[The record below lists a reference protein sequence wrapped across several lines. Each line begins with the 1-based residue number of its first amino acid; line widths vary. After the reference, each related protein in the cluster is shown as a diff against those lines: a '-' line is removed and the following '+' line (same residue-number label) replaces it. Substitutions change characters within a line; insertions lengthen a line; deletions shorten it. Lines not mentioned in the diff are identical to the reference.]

1 MQPKMTKKQFDSY
14 PQALEAL
21 ARELN
26 KREFSPDEYYVVL
39 CPDRY
44 TQTVEQALFC
54 AGDGRGGA
62 LDCEVLTLSRLSR
75 RVAPTAKTLSQEGGV
90 MITAR
95 AIAAAKKDFGYY
107 TRAAG
112 FDDFAREAYTTLQQI
127 TSSDVNISEI
137 DAQGSVKV
145 KLDDLALIQAEY
157 EKIKGE
163 YSDAP
168 DKLFALMQNA
178 DGKFIKNTRFFA
190 IGYADKTKL
199 IARVFSVLAQHAKA
213 FTLYD
218 APPRDCKRETLDLLC
233 TPDKISEYKQV
244 AVEIRDYIYH
254 GGRYEDVAVVCSSPR
269 ALNRILG
276 EYQIPAYTD
285 ESKPLSSTP
294 PLAAI
299 DNVYKLHVAC
309 KKRNAIDCAALV
321 ALAKNPYVGCDA
333 LDAETLLYEVSTRAL
348 GYVPID
354 YEFKG
359 GAKAA
364 ARALDILRAFEGGAD
379 FAAAVG
385 RVVDKCDFMNRQS
398 ATSNDTDVVT
408 PILNL
413 IELLKRYGS
422 GDFDIDAKAFF
433 AAASAVNV
441 NTLPRERDCVTVTVP
456 SALRMT
462 AVKKLFITDFNE
474 GVMPTTIADTGLIS
488 DTELN
493 MLGGVIEPT
502 VRGRNK
508 QSRDE
513 LKAVVV
519 NAGSVYVA
527 YSAGDGAPA
536 AFIRELAKNIN
547 KLDYSDICEML
558 MLTSDA
564 QFIAKQASVPAAARE
579 IVARRMSVYA
589 DSVDGGT
596 EKTSAYYAPFS
607 DRIAITH
614 KPTLSVSELSHWFSC
629 PYYRFLHDSVCLT
642 ERRGGFGAPDFGI
655 VVHDFMRRFVEKQP
669 YDCSEEA
676 VKSIIDEV
684 LSESDIQPDGATYSR
699 ILADAVDYAIENAR
713 ILEKGEYEVGKTEY
727 RFGGKTLGKKAGLE
741 FIGFIDRFDL
751 CDDRARIIDYKTG
764 NKEFDINKCLDGT
777 DMQLPLYAYAL
788 PYEVT
793 GMFYVRAPK
802 RYYTK
807 TRERAMSGCM
817 VADVDYALEYDTDL
831 VAGGPASD
839 IIPARLTVNKE
850 DEVVFSRRNKSLLD
864 ESTFNAL
871 IARCKDNAD
880 IAADEI
886 ADGYVCRSPIGEA
899 CKYCPYTGIC
909 GGGEP
914 RDFDYDGQSLGDGGE
929 GN

>member
-1 MQPKMTKKQFDSY
+1 MQHKMTKKQFDSY
-14 PQALEAL
+14 PQALAAL
-21 ARELN
+21 TRELN

-44 TQTVEQALFC
+44 TLAVEQALFC
-54 AGDGRGGA
+54 GDGKGGA
-62 LDCEVLTLSRLSR
+62 LDLEVLTLSRLSR
-75 RVAPTAKTLSQEGGV
+75 RVAPAAKTLSQEGGV

-107 TRAAG
+107 ARAAA
-112 FDDFAREAYTTLQQI
+112 FDDFAREAYTTIQQI
-127 TSSDVNISEI
+127 TSSDVSISEI
-137 DAQGSVKV
+137 EASGAVKV

-168 DKLFALMQNA
+168 DKLFALIENA
-178 DGKFIKNTRFFA
+178 DGKFIRNTRFFA
-190 IGYADKTKL
+190 IGYADMTKL
-199 IARVFSVLAQHAKA
+199 IARVFSVLAQNAKA

-218 APPRDCKRETLDLLC
+218 APPRDTKRETIDLLC
-233 TPDKISEYKQV
+233 APDKISEYKQI
-244 AVEIRDYIYH
+244 AAEIRDYVYN
-254 GGRYEDVAVVCSSPR
+254 GGRYEDVAVICASPR

-285 ESKPLSSTP
+285 ESKPLFSTP

-299 DNVYKLHVAC
+299 DNIYKLHVAY
-309 KKRNAIDCAALV
+309 KKRNAIDCTALV

-333 LDAETLLYEVSTRAL
+333 MDGETLLFEVSARAL
-348 GYVPID
+348 GYVPTD

-359 GAKAA
+359 GARAA
-364 ARALDILRAFEGGAD
+364 NRALSVLRAFSDCDD
-379 FAAAVG
+379 FGTAVE
-385 RVVDKCDFMNRQS
+385 RVVEKCDFESRQN
-398 ATSNDTDVVT
+398 ATSHGTDVVT
-408 PILNL
+408 PVLNL
-413 IELLKRYGS
+413 VELLRRYGS

-433 AAASAVNV
+433 AAAHAVNV

-456 SALRMT
+456 SNLRMT
-462 AVKKLFITDFNE
+462 AVKKLFIADFNE
-474 GVMPTTIADTGLIS
+474 GVMPMTIADTGLIS

-508 QSRDE
+508 QGRDE

-519 NAGSVYVA
+519 NAGSVYAA
-527 YSAGDGAPA
+527 YSAEDGSPA
-536 AFIRELAKNIN
+536 TFIRELAKNIN
-547 KLDYSDICEML
+547 TLDYSELCETL
-558 MLTSDA
+558 LLSSDA
-564 QFIAKQASVPAAARE
+564 QFIAKQAPVPAAARE
-579 IVARRMSVYA
+579 LVARRLSVYA
-589 DSVDGGT
+589 DSIDGGT
-596 EKTSAYYAPFS
+596 EKTTAYYAPHC
-607 DRIAITH
+607 DRINITH

-629 PYYRFLHDSVCLT
+629 PYYRFLHDSVGLA

-669 YDCSEEA
+669 YDCSEQA
-676 VKSIIDEV
+676 VKKIIDEV
-684 LSESDIQPDGATYSR
+684 LAESDIQPDGATYSR
-699 ILADAVDYAIENAR
+699 MLADAVDYATENAR
-713 ILEKGEYEVGKTEY
+713 ILEKGEYEVGETEY

-751 CDDRARIIDYKTG
+751 CCDRARIIDYKTG

-817 VADVDYALEYDTDL
+817 VADADLAREYDTDL
-831 VAGGPASD
+831 EVGGPASD
-839 IIPARLTVNKE
+839 IVPVRLTVNKD

-864 ESTFNAL
+864 RPVFDAL
-871 IARCKDNAD
+871 IDRCKNNAD

-886 ADGYVCRSPIGEA
+886 TDGYICRSPIGEV
-899 CKYCPYTGIC
+899 CTYCPYAGIC

-914 RDFDYDGQSLGDGGE
+914 RDFDYDGQSLGDGVE
-929 GN
+929 EE

>member
-1 MQPKMTKKQFDSY
+1 MKSVMQKKQFDSY
-14 PQALEAL
+14 PQALQAL

-44 TQTVEQALFC
+44 TLAVEQALFC
-54 AGDGRGGA
+54 GDGGNGGA
-62 LDCEVLTLSRLSR
+62 LDLEVLTLSRLSR
-75 RVAPTAKTLSQEGGV
+75 RVAPAAKTLSQEGGV

-95 AIAAAKKDFGYY
+95 AIAAAKEDFGYY

-112 FDDFAREAYTTLQQI
+112 FDDFAREAYTTIQQI
-127 TSSDVNISEI
+127 TSSDVSISEI
-137 DAQGSVKV
+137 EAKGSVKV

-157 EKIKGE
+157 ERIKGE

-168 DKLFALMQNA
+168 DKLFALIENA
-178 DGKFIKNTRFFA
+178 DGKFIKHTRFFA
-190 IGYADKTKL
+190 IGYADMTKL
-199 IARVFSVLAQHAKA
+199 IARVFSVLAQNAKS

-218 APPRDCKRETLDLLC
+218 APPSGKKRDSLDLLC
-233 TPDKISEYKQV
+233 APDRISEYKQV
-244 AVEIRDYIYH
+244 AAEIRDYVFT
-254 GGRYEDVAVVCSSPR
+254 GGRYEDVAVICTSPR

-285 ESKPLSSTP
+285 ESKPLFCTP
-294 PLAAI
+294 PLAVI
-299 DNVYKLHVAC
+299 DNIYKLHVAY

-321 ALAKNPYVGCDA
+321 ALAKNPYVGCD
-333 LDAETLLYEVSTRAL
+333 DMDGETLLYEVSARAL
-348 GYVPID
+348 LYVPID

-359 GAKAA
+359 GARAA
-364 ARALDILRAFEGGAD
+364 ACVLDVLRAFEGSDD
-379 FAAAVG
+379 FGAAVE
-385 RVVDKCDFMNRQS
+385 RVAQKCDFAGVQN
-398 ATSNDTDVVT
+398 ATHHGTDIVT
-408 PILNL
+408 PMLNL
-413 IELLKRYGS
+413 VELLRRYGS

-433 AAASAVNV
+433 AAAHAVNV

-474 GVMPTTIADTGLIS
+474 GVLPMTIADTGLIS

-493 MLGGVIEPT
+493 ILGNVIEPT

-527 YSAGDGAPA
+527 YSAGDGSPA

-547 KLDYSDICEML
+547 TLDYSEICETL
-558 MLTSDA
+558 LLSPDA
-564 QFIAKQASVPAAARE
+564 RFISKQASVPAAARE
-579 IVARRMSVYA
+579 LVARRMSVYA

-596 EKTSAYYAPFS
+596 QKNTAYYAPHC
-607 DRIAITH
+607 DRIDLTH

-629 PYYRFLHDSVCLT
+629 PYYRFLHDSVGLA

-669 YDCSEEA
+669 YDCSEQA
-676 VKSIIDEV
+676 VKKIIDEV
-684 LSESDIQPDGATYSR
+684 LAESDIQPDGATYGR
-699 ILADAVDYAIENAR
+699 MLADAVDYAVENAR
-713 ILEKGEYEVGKTEY
+713 ILDKGEYEVGKTEY
-727 RFGGKTLGKKAGLE
+727 KFGGERLGTNGQFE

-751 CDDRARIIDYKTG
+751 CGNRARIIDYKTG
-764 NKEFDINKCLDGT
+764 SKEFDINKCIDGT

-788 PYEVT
+788 PYDVT
-793 GMFYVRAPK
+793 GMFYVRTPK
-802 RYYTK
+802 RYYTE
-807 TRERAMSGCM
+807 TRERVMSGCM
-817 VADVDYALEYDTDL
+817 VADVDLAMEYDTDL
-831 VAGGPASD
+831 EPRGPASD
-839 IIPARLTVNKE
+839 IIQARLTVNKE
-850 DEVVFSRRNKSLLD
+850 GEVVFSHRNKSLLNKPVFD
-864 ESTFNAL
+864 AL
-871 IARCKDNAD
+871 IARCKSNAD

-886 ADGYVCRSPIGEA
+886 ADGYICRSPIGEA

-914 RDFDYDGQSLGDGGE
+914 RDFDYYGQSLGDGGE
-929 GN
+929 GK

>member
-1 MQPKMTKKQFDSY
+1 MTKKQFDSY
-14 PQALEAL
+14 PQALKEL
-21 ARELN
+21 AQELN

-54 AGDGRGGA
+54 GSDGTGGA

-75 RVAPTAKTLSQEGGV
+75 RVAPAAKTLSQEGGV

-95 AIAAAKKDFGYY
+95 AIAAVKNDLGYY
-107 TRAAG
+107 ARAAA

-127 TSSDVNISEI
+127 AASDVRARDIEASG
-137 DAQGSVKV
+137 ATKV
-145 KLDDLALIQAEY
+145 KLDDLALIHAEY

-168 DKLFALMQNA
+168 DKLFALIKNA
-178 DGKFIKNTRFFA
+178 DGPFIKNTRFYA
-190 IGYADKTKL
+190 IGYADMTKL
-199 IARVFSVLAQHAKA
+199 IARVFSVLAEHAKA
-213 FTLYD
+213 FTLYG
-218 APPRDCKRETLDLLC
+218 AQPCATKRETLDMLC
-233 TPDKISEYKQV
+233 APDKISEYKQV
-244 AVEIRDYIYH
+244 AAEIRDYVYR
-254 GGRYEDVAVVCSSPR
+254 GGRYEDVAVICSSPR

-299 DNVYKLHVAC
+299 DNIYKLYTAY

-321 ALAKNPYVGCDA
+321 ALAKNPYVGCDP
-333 LDAETLLYEVSTRAL
+333 LDAETLLYEVSSRAL
-348 GYVPID
+348 RVVPVD
-354 YEFKG
+354 YDFKG
-359 GAKAA
+359 GDKAA
-364 ARALDILRAFEGGAD
+364 SRALNIVQAFSDCEDFGTAVLKVVEKCD
-379 FAAAVG
+379 FAAVQ
-385 RVVDKCDFMNRQS
+385 NS
-398 ATSNDTDVVT
+398 TSRGTDVVT
-408 PILNL
+408 PIFSLV
-413 IELLKRYGS
+413 ELLSRYGS

-433 AAASAVNV
+433 GAANAVNV

-456 SALRMT
+456 SSLRMT

-474 GVMPTTIADTGLIS
+474 GVMPQTISDTGLIS
-488 DTELN
+488 DIELN

-502 VRGRNK
+502 VRVRNK
-508 QSRDE
+508 QGRDE
-513 LKAVVV
+513 LKAVAV

-527 YSAGDGAPA
+527 YSAADGSPA
-536 AFIRELAKNIN
+536 AFIRELAKKIN
-547 KLDYSDICEML
+547 ALDYSEMCVRL
-558 MLTSDA
+558 MTSDDA
-564 QFIAKQASVPAAARE
+564 QFISKYASVPAAARE
-579 IVARRMSVYA
+579 LVARRMSVYA

-596 EKTSAYYAPFS
+596 QNTAARPAPFC
-607 DRIAITH
+607 DRINVAH

-629 PYYRFLHDSVCLT
+629 PYYRFLHDSVCLA

-655 VVHDFMRRFVEKQP
+655 VVHDFMRRFVERQP
-669 YDCSEEA
+669 YDCSEQA
-676 VKSIIDEV
+676 VKNIIDEV
-684 LSESDIQPDGATYSR
+684 LAESDITLDDATYSR
-699 ILADAVDYAIENAR
+699 MLADAVDYATENAR

-727 RFGGKTLGKKAGLE
+727 RFGGKTFGKKSQLE

-764 NKEFDINKCLDGT
+764 NKQFDINKCLDGT

-788 PYEVT
+788 PYDVT

-807 TRERAMSGCM
+807 SRDRAMSGCM
-817 VADVDYALEYDTDL
+817 VADVDLAMEYDVDL
-831 VAGGPASD
+831 QEGGPASD
-839 IIPARLTVNKE
+839 IIPARLTVNKD
-850 DEVVFSRRNKSLLD
+850 DEVVFSRRNKALLD
-864 ESTFNAL
+864 KPVFDAL

-886 ADGYVCRSPIGEA
+886 ADGYICRSPIGEA
-899 CKYCPYTGIC
+899 CMYCPYAGIC
-909 GGGEP
+909 GGGVP
-914 RDFDYDGQSLGDGGE
+914 RSFDYGAQSLGGDDGE
-929 GN
+929 VE

>member
-1 MQPKMTKKQFDSY
+1 MDKMKQKQFASY
-14 PQALEAL
+14 PQALKAL

-44 TQTVEQALFC
+44 TLAVEQALFC
-54 AGDGRGGA
+54 QGDGKGGA
-62 LDCEVLTLSRLSR
+62 LDLEVLTLSRLSR
-75 RVAPTAKTLSQEGGV
+75 RVAPAAKTLSKEGGV

-95 AIAAAKKDFGYY
+95 AIAATKNEFGYY
-107 TRAAG
+107 TRAAA

-127 TSSDVNISEI
+127 TASDARISEI

-145 KLDDLALIQAEY
+145 KLNDLALIQADY

-168 DKLFALMQNA
+168 DKLFALIENA

-190 IGYADKTKL
+190 IGYADMTKL
-199 IARVFSVLAQHAKA
+199 IARVFSVLAEHAKA
-213 FTLYD
+213 FTLYT
-218 APPRDCKRETLDLLC
+218 APPRDTKRESLDLLC
-233 TPDKISEYKQV
+233 APDKISEYKQV
-244 AVEIRDYIYH
+244 AAEIRDYVYR
-254 GGRYEDVAVVCSSPR
+254 GGRYEDVAIICTSPR

-285 ESKPLSSTP
+285 ESKPLFATP
-294 PLAAI
+294 PLAVI
-299 DNVYKLHVAC
+299 DNVYKLYTAY
-309 KKRNAIDCAALV
+309 KKRNAIDCTALV

-348 GYVPID
+348 GYVPLD

-359 GAKAA
+359 GARAA
-364 ARALDILRAFEGGAD
+364 SRVLAVLREFEGGAD
-379 FAAAVG
+379 FGTAVEN
-385 RVVDKCDFMNRQS
+385 VVKKCDFASVQS
-398 ATSNDTDVVT
+398 ATSNGTDIVT
-408 PILNL
+408 PIFHLV
-413 IELLKRYGS
+413 ELLRRYGS

-433 AAASAVNV
+433 GAAAAVNV

-456 SALRMT
+456 SSLRMT

-474 GVMPTTIADTGLIS
+474 GVMPMTIADTGLIT

-519 NAGSVYVA
+519 NADSVYAA
-527 YSAGDGAPA
+527 YSAADGSPA

-547 KLDYSDICEML
+547 TLDYSEICETL
-558 MLTSDA
+558 LLSSDER
-564 QFIAKQASVPAAARE
+564 FISKQASVPAAARE
-579 IVARRMSVYA
+579 VVARRMSAYA
-589 DSVDGGT
+589 DSIDGGT
-596 EKTSAYYAPFS
+596 EKTAAYYAPHC
-607 DRIAITH
+607 DRIDITH

-629 PYYRFLHDSVCLT
+629 PYYRFLHDSVCLA

-655 VVHDFMRRFVEKQP
+655 VVHDFMRRFVAQQP
-669 YDCSEEA
+669 YDCSPEA
-676 VKSIIDEV
+676 VKKIIDEV
-684 LSESDIQPDGATYSR
+684 LAESEIQPDDATYSR
-699 ILADAVDYAIENAR
+699 MLADAVDYAVENAR
-713 ILEKGEYEVGKTEY
+713 ILEKGEYEVGETEY
-727 RFGGKTLGKKAGLE
+727 RFGGKTLGAKAKFE

-764 NKEFDINKCLDGT
+764 NKQFDIDKCIDGT

-788 PYEVT
+788 PYDVT
-793 GMFYVRAPK
+793 GMFYVRTPK

-817 VADVDYALEYDTDL
+817 VADVDVAMEYDTDL
-831 VAGGPASD
+831 IEGGPASD
-839 IIPARLTVNKE
+839 IIPARLTVNKD
-850 DEVVFSRRNKSLLD
+850 DEVVFSRRNKALLD
-864 ESTFNAL
+864 KPVFDAL
-871 IARCKDNAD
+871 IERCKLNAD
-880 IAADEI
+880 VAADEI

-899 CKYCPYTGIC
+899 CTYCPYAGIC

-914 RDFDYDGQSLGDGGE
+914 RDFDYDTDLLGNGGE
-929 GN
+929 VK

>member
-1 MQPKMTKKQFDSY
+1 MKKLQFDSY
-14 PQALEAL
+14 PQALQAL
-21 ARELN
+21 TRELN

-44 TQTVEQALFC
+44 TLAVEQALFC
-54 AGDGRGGA
+54 GSEGRCGA
-62 LDCEVLTLSRLSR
+62 LDLEVLTLSRLSR
-75 RVAPTAKTLSQEGGV
+75 RVAPAVKTLSQEGGV
-90 MITAR
+90 MITAQ
-95 AIAAAKKDFGYY
+95 AIAAVKDRLSYY
-107 TRAAG
+107 GRAAA
-112 FDDFAREAYTTLQQI
+112 FDDFAREAYTTIQQI
-127 TSSDVNISEI
+127 TSSDARISEI

-157 EKIKGE
+157 EKIKGK

-168 DKLFALMQNA
+168 DKLFALIENA
-178 DGKFIKNTRFFA
+178 DGQFIKNTRFFA
-190 IGYADKTKL
+190 IGYADMTKL
-199 IARVFSVLAQHAKA
+199 IARVFGALAEHAKA
-213 FTLYD
+213 FTLYA
-218 APPRDCKRETLDLLC
+218 APPRNTKRDTIDMLC
-233 TPDKISEYKQV
+233 APDKISEYKQV
-244 AVEIRDYIYH
+244 ATEIRDYVFG
-254 GGRYEDVAVVCSSPR
+254 GGRYEDVAVICSSPR

-285 ESKPLSSTP
+285 ESKPLFSTP

-299 DNVYKLHVAC
+299 DNVYKLYVAY
-309 KKRNAIDCAALV
+309 KKRNAIDCTALV

-348 GYVPID
+348 GYVPLD
-354 YEFKG
+354 YQFKG
-359 GAKAA
+359 GARAA
-364 ARALDILRAFEGGAD
+364 SRALDVLRAFEGGGD
-379 FAAAVG
+379 FGTAVE
-385 RVVDKCDFMNRQS
+385 RVVQKCDFASVQS
-398 ATSNDTDVVT
+398 ATSHDTDVVT
-408 PILNL
+408 PIFHLV
-413 IELLKRYGS
+413 ELLRRYGS

-433 AAASAVNV
+433 GAAQTVNV

-474 GVMPTTIADTGLIS
+474 GVMPMTIADTGLIS

-502 VRGRNK
+502 VRDRNK

-527 YSAGDGAPA
+527 YSAEDGSPA
-536 AFIRELAKNIN
+536 AFARELAKTIN
-547 KLDYSDICEML
+547 KLDYSEICETL
-558 MLTSDA
+558 LFSSDA
-564 QFIAKQASVPAAARE
+564 RFISKQAPVPAAARE
-579 IVARRMSVYA
+579 LVARHMSVYS

-596 EKTSAYYAPFS
+596 EKNTAYYAPHC
-607 DRIAITH
+607 DRIDITH

-629 PYYRFLHDSVCLT
+629 PYYRFLHDSVGLA

-655 VVHDFMRRFVEKQP
+655 VVHDFMRRFVAQEPP
-669 YDCSEEA
+669 YDCSEQA
-676 VKSIIDEV
+676 VKKIIDDV
-684 LSESDIQPDGATYSR
+684 LAESDIQPDGATYCR
-699 ILADAVDYAIENAR
+699 MLADAVDYATENAR

-727 RFGGKTLGKKAGLE
+727 KFGGKTLGTSAQFE

-751 CDDRARIIDYKTG
+751 CCDRARIIDYKTG
-764 NKEFDINKCLDGT
+764 NKQFDIDKCLDGT

-793 GMFYVRAPK
+793 GMFYVRTPK

-807 TRERAMSGCM
+807 ERERVMSGCM
-817 VADVDYALEYDTDL
+817 VADVDYAVEYDTDL
-831 VAGGPASD
+831 EAGGPASD
-839 IIPARLTVNKE
+839 IIPARLTVDKKSG
-850 DEVVFSRRNKSLLD
+850 EVVFSRRNKALLD
-864 ESTFNAL
+864 KPVFDAL
-871 IARCKDNAD
+871 IARCKANAD
-880 IAADEI
+880 KAADEI

-899 CKYCPYTGIC
+899 CTYCPYSGIC

-914 RDFDYDGQSLGDGGE
+914 RDFDYNADLLAGGGE

>member
-1 MQPKMTKKQFDSY
+1 MKSVMQKKQFDSY
-14 PQALEAL
+14 PGALSAL

-44 TQTVEQALFC
+44 TLAVEQALFC
-54 AGDGRGGA
+54 GGEKCGA
-62 LDCEVLTLSRLSR
+62 LDLEVLTLSRLSR

-107 TRAAG
+107 TRAAA
-112 FDDFAREAYTTLQQI
+112 FDDFAREAYTTIQQI
-127 TSSDVNISEI
+127 TASDADISEI
-137 DAQGSVKV
+137 EASGAVKV
-145 KLDDLALIQAEY
+145 KLDDLALIKAEY
-157 EKIKGE
+157 DKIKGE

-168 DKLFALMQNA
+168 DKLFTLINNS
-178 DGKFIKNTRFFA
+178 DGPFIKNARFFA
-190 IGYADKTKL
+190 IGYADMTKL
-199 IARVFSVLAQHAKA
+199 IARVFSVLAANAKS

-218 APPRDCKRETLDLLC
+218 APPRDTKRDALDLLC
-233 TPDKISEYKQV
+233 APDKISEYKQV
-244 AVEIRDYIYH
+244 AAEIRDYVYR
-254 GGRYEDVAVVCSSPR
+254 GGRYEDVAVICSSPR

-276 EYQIPAYTD
+276 EYEIPAYTD
-285 ESKPLSSTP
+285 ESKPLFSTP
-294 PLAAI
+294 PLAAL
-299 DNVYKLHVAC
+299 DNIYKLHIAYN
-309 KKRNAIDCAALV
+309 KRSAIDCAALV

-333 LDAETLLYEVSTRAL
+333 LDAETLLYEVSARAL

-359 GAKAA
+359 GARAA
-364 ARALDILRAFEGGAD
+364 SRALSVLRVFEGCTD
-379 FAAAVG
+379 FGTAVE
-385 RVVDKCDFMNRQS
+385 RVAEKCDFVAVQN
-398 ATSNDTDVVT
+398 ATPHGTDVVT
-408 PILNL
+408 PIFSL

-433 AAASAVNV
+433 AAAAAVNV

-474 GVMPTTIADTGLIS
+474 GVMPMTIADTGLIS

-513 LKAVVV
+513 LKAVAV
-519 NAGSVYVA
+519 NAGSVYAA
-527 YSAGDGAPA
+527 YSAADGSPA
-536 AFIRELAKNIN
+536 AFIRELAKKIN
-547 KLDYSDICEML
+547 AIDYSAICETL
-558 MLTSDA
+558 LLSSDA
-564 QFIAKQASVPAAARE
+564 QLISKHASVPAAARE

-596 EKTSAYYAPFS
+596 EKNTAYYAPHC
-607 DRIAITH
+607 DRIEITH

-629 PYYRFLHDSVCLT
+629 PYYRFLHDSVGLA

-655 VVHDFMRRFVEKQP
+655 VVHDFMRRFVEQQP
-669 YDCSEEA
+669 YDCSEQA

-684 LSESDIQPDGATYSR
+684 LKESDIQPDAATYSR
-699 ILADAVDYAIENAR
+699 MLADAVDYATENAR

-727 RFGGKTLGKKAGLE
+727 KFGGKTLGSHAQFE

-764 NKEFDINKCLDGT
+764 NKQFDIDKCLDGT

-817 VADVDYALEYDTDL
+817 VADVDLAMEYDIDL
-831 VAGGPASD
+831 VEDGPASD
-839 IIPARLTVNKE
+839 IIPARLTVNKDGE
-850 DEVVFSRRNKSLLD
+850 TVFSRRNKSLLD
-864 ESTFNAL
+864 KPVFDAL
-871 IARCKDNAD
+871 IERCKLNAD
-880 IAADEI
+880 VAADEI
-886 ADGYVCRSPIGEA
+886 ADGFICRSPIGEA
-899 CKYCPYTGIC
+899 CAYCPYSGIC

-914 RDFDYDGQSLGDGGE
+914 RDFDYGTDLLGDGEE